1 MSIQIIDNFNLN
13 VAKPIDDRFVVGS
26 QSLYPN
32 VSYNDKNDIPYKYA
46 GLRVWDLDLGV
57 PFYWNGTS
65 WLSENS
71 VSISGSGS
79 ASYVPRFVGS
89 GNSTTLGNSNIYIIG
104 NSVGVNNTNPNSL
117 YSLDVIGG
125 INSTSLVS
133 TNGLGIQQLN
143 ASNIS
148 TGTMSLARLANNN
161 TSNWILTSGPTQPI
175 YVNPSTITVG
185 AASASVIFNETASAT
200 IHYVGLFNGSTGNLQ
215 SRVSSISTSINT
227 NSRQLTYQPS
237 TGILASAT
245 IQSGTFSIGRTTGN
259 VGSAATPGIN
269 FRSATNTGIYYIST
283 APLTMGLA
291 VSGVALVTME
301 SGAVNFGPQSAFY
314 PRVRSS
320 NSSSASLP
328 SYTWYGNDTAG
339 IFRPSSNVIGI
350 STNGV
355 ERVRFND
362 NGVYIT
368 SNLDALA
375 STSTTVPLTFVSNPT
390 PGGSP
395 LATTGVLSSTATT
408 YFWFGGPYWYLYLEV
423 ESGPGTGSYLSTAR
437 QRSASD
443 DSSPSN
449 YAAVIV
455 PAGCKVRIFI
465 PATGGANGYYRK
477 FGYA

>member
-1 MSIQIIDNFNLN
+1 M
-13 VAKPIDDRFVVGS
+13 
-26 QSLYPN
+26 
-32 VSYNDKNDIPYKYA
+32 
-46 GLRVWDLDLGV
+46 
-57 PFYWNGTS
+57 
-65 WLSENS
+65 
-71 VSISGSGS
+71 
-79 ASYVPRFVGS
+79 
-89 GNSTTLGNSNIYIIG
+89 
-104 NSVGVNNTNPNSL
+104 
-117 YSLDVIGG
+117 
-125 INSTSLVS
+125 
-133 TNGLGIQQLN
+133 N

-245 IQSGTFSIGRTTGN
+245 IQSGTFSIGRTTGS

-283 APLTMGLA
+283 APFTMGLA

-301 SGAVNFGPQSAFY
+301 SGAVNFGAQSAFY

>member
-13 VAKPIDDRFVVGS
+13 VSKPIDDRFVVGS

-32 VSYNDKNDIPYKYA
+32 VSYNDKNDIPYKYP
-46 GLRVWDLDLGV
+46 GLRVWDLNVGI
-57 PFYWNGTS
+57 PYYWNGTI
-65 WLSENS
+65 WASENS

-89 GNSTTLGNSNIYIIG
+89 GTSVEVGNSNIYIIG
-104 NSVGVNNTNPNSL
+104 NSVGINNTNPNSL

-148 TGTMSLARLANNN
+148 TGIMSLARLANNTTN
-161 TSNWILTSGPTQPI
+161 GWILTSGVFQPT
-175 YVNPSTITVG
+175 YVDPSTLTVG
-185 AASASVIFNETASAT
+185 VSSASVIFNETASST

-245 IQSGTFSIGRTTGN
+245 IQSGTFSIGRSTGN

-269 FRSATNTGIYYIST
+269 FRSATNTGIYYLSST
-283 APLTMGLA
+283 LTMGLA
-291 VSGVALVTME
+291 VTGVALITME

-328 SYTWYGNDTAG
+328 SYTWYGNDTTG
-339 IFRPSSNVIGI
+339 IFRPASNVIGI

-355 ERVRFND
+355 ERVRFSD
-362 NGVYIT
+362 DGISMVSDSFIT
-368 SNLDALA
+368 NWTVTSLTSTRWVSNLAGSTSASAVDLA
-375 STSTTVPLTFVSNPT
+375 STTYDRIIYGLHGGAGDVQVNLYAETT
-390 PGGSP
+390 
-395 LATTGVLSSTATT
+395 
-408 YFWFGGPYWYLYLEV
+408 
-423 ESGPGTGSYLSTAR
+423 TGSYALLN
-437 QRSASD
+437 RSA
-443 DSSPSN
+443 PGGFN
-449 YAAVIV
+449 GTMMIL
-455 PAGCKVRIFI
+455 PAGKQWRCNLDHSAGS
-465 PATGGANGYYRK
+465 ATITFYIYKLGR
-477 FGYA
+477 

>member
-89 GNSTTLGNSNIYIIG
+89 GNSTTLGNSNIYIVG

-148 TGTMSLARLANNN
+148 TGVMSLARLANNN
-161 TSNWILTSGPTQPI
+161 ALGWILTSDTSQPN
-175 YVNPSTITVG
+175 YKDPSTLTVG
-185 AASASVIFNETASAT
+185 VSTKSTILNETNDSS
-200 IHYVGLFNGSTGNLQ
+200 IHYVGFFSAYTGNL
-215 SRVSSISTSINT
+215 SPKVSGLSSAINA
-227 NSRQLTYQPS
+227 NIKQLTYQPS
-237 TGILASAT
+237 TGILTSAV
-245 IQSGTFSIGRTTGN
+245 IQSGTFSVGRTTGN

-269 FRSATNTGIYYIST
+269 FRSAT
-283 APLTMGLA
+283 
-291 VSGVALVTME
+291 
-301 SGAVNFGPQSAFY
+301 
-314 PRVRSS
+314 
-320 NSSSASLP
+320 
-328 SYTWYGNDTAG
+328 
-339 IFRPSSNVIGI
+339 
-350 STNGV
+350 
-355 ERVRFND
+355 
-362 NGVYIT
+362 
-368 SNLDALA
+368 
-375 STSTTVPLTFVSNPT
+375 
-390 PGGSP
+390 
-395 LATTGVLSSTATT
+395 TTGYLL
-408 YFWFGGPYWYLYLEV
+408 YF
-423 ESGPGTGSYLSTAR
+423 
-437 QRSASD
+437 
-443 DSSPSN
+443 
-449 YAAVIV
+449 
-455 PAGCKVRIFI
+455 
-465 PATGGANGYYRK
+465 
-477 FGYA
+477 

>member
-1 MSIQIIDNFNLN
+1 MAIQIIDNFNLN

-32 VSYNDKNDIPYKYA
+32 VSYNTKDEIPYKYL
-46 GLRVWDLDLGV
+46 GLRVFDLNDNI
-57 PFYWNGTS
+57 PYYWNGS
-65 WLSENS
+65 FWSSENS
-71 VSISGSGS
+71 ISISGSGS
-79 ASYVPRFVGS
+79 ASYVPRFTGS
-89 GNSTTLGNSNIYIIG
+89 GVSTTIGNSNIYIIG
-104 NSVGVNNTNPNSL
+104 NSVGINNTNPNTS
-117 YSLDVIGG
+117 YSLDVVGT
-125 INSTSLVS
+125 INSTTLIS

-143 ASNIS
+143 ATNIS
-148 TGTMSLARLANNN
+148 TGVMSLPRLANHNLLG
-161 TSNWILTSGPTQPI
+161 WVLTSGSSQPV
-175 YVNPSTITVG
+175 YVDPSTLTVG
-185 AASASVIFNETASAT
+185 VSSNSTVFNETNTAT
-200 IHYVGLFNGSTGNLQ
+200 IHYVGLFSGFSGNLQ
-215 SRVSSISTSINT
+215 SRVSRLTNGTIDTS
-227 NSRQLTYQPS
+227 SKQLTYQPS

-245 IQSGTFSIGRTTGN
+245 IQSGTFSIGRSTGS
-259 VGSAATPGIN
+259 VGSATAPAIN
-269 FRSATNTGIYYIST
+269 FRSDTNTGIYYTFGSAMGFSFNGSALMTIET
-283 APLTMGLA
+283 A
-291 VSGVALVTME
+291 
-301 SGAVNFGPQSAFY
+301 AVNFGPQSNNY
-314 PRVRSS
+314 PRVRVSS
-320 NSSSASLP
+320 TSTAALP

-339 IFRPSSNVIGI
+339 IFRPASNVVGI

-355 ERVRFND
+355 ERIRFND
-362 NGVYIT
+362 SGVYIT
-368 SNLDALA
+368 TNLDALA
-375 STSTTVPLTFVSNPT
+375 STTTTVSLTFATNPT

-395 LATTGVLSSTATT
+395 LATTGVLSTTATT

>member
-32 VSYNDKNDIPYKYA
+32 VSYNNKNDIPYKYI

-143 ASNIS
+143 ATNIS
-148 TGTMSLARLANNN
+148 TGVLSLARLANIN
-161 TSNWILTSGPTQPI
+161 TLGWILTSGTSQPN
-175 YVNPSTITVG
+175 YVNPSTLTVG
-185 AASASVIFNETASAT
+185 AASASVIFNETNNSGV
-200 IHYVGLFNGSTGNLQ
+200 HFVGFFSGYSGNLQ
-215 SRVSSISTSINT
+215 SKVSRLTSSTDT

-237 TGILASAT
+237 TGVLASSN
-245 IQSGTFSIGRTTGN
+245 IQSGTFSVGRTTGN
-259 VGSAATPGIN
+259 VGSAGSPGIN
-269 FRSATNTGIYYIST
+269 FRSAINTGIYYISSS
-283 APLTMGLA
+283 LVMGFS
-291 VSGVALVTME
+291 VNGIALMTIE
-301 SGAVNFGPQSAFY
+301 GSSINFGPQANFY

-320 NSSSASLP
+320 STSTAALP

-339 IFRPSSNVIGI
+339 LFRSGTNIVGV
-350 STNGV
+350 STNGI
-355 ERVRFND
+355 ERIRFND

-375 STSTTVPLTFVSNPT
+375 STSTPVPLTFANNPT

-395 LATTGVLSSTATT
+395 LATTPVLSTTSTT
-408 YFWFGGPYWYLYLEV
+408 YFWFGGAYWYLYLEV
-423 ESGPGTGSYLSTAR
+423 ESAPGSGTYLSTVR
-437 QRSASD
+437 QRSASG

-455 PAGCKVRIFI
+455 PAGCKVRIYI